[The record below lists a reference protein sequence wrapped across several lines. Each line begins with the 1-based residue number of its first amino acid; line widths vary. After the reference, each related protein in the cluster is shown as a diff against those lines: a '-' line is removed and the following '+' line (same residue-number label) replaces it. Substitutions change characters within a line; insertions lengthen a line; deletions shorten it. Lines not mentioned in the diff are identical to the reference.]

1 MMENESESDERD
13 DQTDF
18 DINNVSVSLAGK
30 T

>member
-13 DQTDF
+13 DETEF

>member
-13 DQTDF
+13 DETEF
-18 DINNVSVSLAGK
+18 AINNISVSLAGK

>member
-13 DQTDF
+13 DETEF
-18 DINNVSVSLAGK
+18 DINNISVSLAGK